1 MWNHEFKVEDL
12 WPGLSFDSRFVI
24 LIVIIRQC
32 EDGSDQMHIQDYIV
46 EENTSVIDTMK
57 QINAGA
63 RGIAFVCQGMK
74 LCAVVTDGDIR
85 RYILQNGDLEQPVC
99 KIAHGDPIYLRAD
112 QAQQAG
118 EVMRRR
124 AVTAVPIVNEK
135 KEIIEIRF
143 LRDEMRNMVADHGLR
158 QQRNLQIPLVI
169 MAGGKG
175 MRLRPYTDIL
185 PKPLIPVGDKTITEH
200 IMDRFAA
207 YGCTQVMMVVNYKKD
222 FIKAYYAD
230 NEIRRDIMFVEENE
244 YLGTGGG
251 LRLLTD
257 KVEDTFFM
265 SNCDILIDADYADIL
280 DYHKKSGNMIT
291 MVCAQKNFEIPYGT
305 VTLNRDQQI
314 VEMKEKP
321 QFDYY
326 VNTGF
331 YIIEPSFVERIPQ
344 NTFIHITDVIE
355 QCIARGDRVGSYLIQ
370 DAAWMDM
377 GQFDELEKMKQ
388 RLDNL

>member
-1 MWNHEFKVEDL
+1 
-12 WPGLSFDSRFVI
+12 
-24 LIVIIRQC
+24 
-32 EDGSDQMHIQDYIV
+32 MHIQDYIV

-63 RGIAFVCQGMK
+63 RGIAFVCRGVK

-118 EVMRRR
+118 DVMKSR

-143 LRDEMRNMVADHGLR
+143 LRDEMRNREADRGLR

-175 MRLRPYTDIL
+175 TRLRPYTDIL
-185 PKPLIPVGDKTITEH
+185 PKPLIPVGDKPITEH

-230 NEIRRDIMFVEENE
+230 NELRRDITFVEENE

-251 LRLLTD
+251 LRLLAD
-257 KVEDTFFM
+257 KVADTFFM
-265 SNCDILIDADYADIL
+265 SNCDILIDADYASIF
-280 DYHKKSGNMIT
+280 DYHKRSGNIIT
-291 MVCAQKNFEIPYGT
+291 MVCAEKRFEIPYGT
-305 VTLNRDQQI
+305 VTLDQENRI
-314 VEMKEKP
+314 VALKEKP
-321 QFDYY
+321 QFDYR

-331 YIIEPSFVERIPQ
+331 YVIEPAFLERIPGDS
-344 NTFIHITDVIE
+344 FVHITDIIE
-355 QCIARGDRVGSYLIQ
+355 TCIADGERVGSYLIP
-370 DAAWMDM
+370 DDAWMDM
-377 GQFDELEKMKQ
+377 GQLDELEKMKE
-388 RLDNL
+388 RLENL

>member
-1 MWNHEFKVEDL
+1 M
-12 WPGLSFDSRFVI
+12 
-24 LIVIIRQC
+24 
-32 EDGSDQMHIQDYIV
+32 DQMDIHNYIV
-46 EENTSVIDTMK
+46 EENLSIIETMK
-57 QINAGA
+57 QINSGA
-63 RGIAFVCQGMK
+63 RGIAFVCQGTK

-85 RYILQNGDLEQPVC
+85 RHILRDGDLEQPVC
-99 KIAHGDPIYLRAD
+99 EIAHRDPVYLTMA
-112 QAQQAG
+112 QARQAG
-118 EVMRRR
+118 EMMRRR
-124 AVTAVPIVNEK
+124 GITAVPIVNEK
-135 KEIIEIRF
+135 KEIVDIRF
-143 LRDEMRNMVADHGLR
+143 WRDEFWDREKNDRRG
-158 QQRNLQIPLVI
+158 QRKSLHIPLVI

-175 MRLRPYTDIL
+175 TRLRPYTDIL

-200 IMDRFAA
+200 IMDRFAE
-207 YGCTQVMMVVNYKKD
+207 YDCRRVMMIVNYKKD
-222 FIKAYYAD
+222 FIKAYYTD
-230 NEIRRDIMFVEENE
+230 SEVQRDITFVEEEE

-251 LRLLTD
+251 LRLLAD

-305 VTLNRDQQI
+305 VTLNQDQQI

-370 DAAWMDM
+370 DDAWMDM